1 MADVK
6 FVEQKKIRLLRGIVY
21 NGGVFSKGD
30 VLSVDA
36 ETAARLIAN
45 EDAEALIPEA
55 PKPAPAKEK
64 ADK

>member
-6 FVEQKKIRLLRGIVY
+6 FVDQKKVRLLRGIVY
-21 NGGVFSKGD
+21 GGAVFAKNS
-30 VLSVDA
+30 VLSVDV

-45 EDAEALIPEA
+45 EDAEALTPEA

-64 ADK
+64 AEK

>member
-6 FVEQKKIRLLRGIVY
+6 FVDQKKIRLLRGIVY
-21 NGGVFSKGD
+21 NGGVFAKGST
-30 VLSVDA
+30 LSVDV

-45 EDAEALIPEA
+45 EDAEALTPEA
-55 PKPAPAKEK
+55 PKAPAKEK